1 VSPTKKS
8 YLTSPNK
15 ATLEVVKDEQLS
27 LGGESIEARPNTVL
41 AAPEPFSNK
50 IKPFLGDSPESDNM
64 YLRRSVP
71 TSPLKTPANG
81 SKAFSK
87 TSNGGFQLKPMERK
101 FDPRSTV
108 TDSTKMS
115 T

>member
-1 VSPTKKS
+1 MSPTKKS

-27 LGGESIEARPNTVL
+27 LGEESIEARPNTVL
-41 AAPEPFSNK
+41 DAPEAFSNK
-50 IKPFLGDSPESDNM
+50 IKPFLGDSPESDSM

-71 TSPLKTPANG
+71 ASPVKTPKIG
-81 SKAFSK
+81 TKAFNK
-87 TSNGGFQLKPMERK
+87 TATGGFQLKPMEKK